1 MSVKIL
7 SITLLLLSLC
17 VSCHSSEDSTG
28 PGIKPPCCVGVTTSD
43 MSAAV
48 VGETYREQAAR
59 PPCVKA
65 VIFNTG
71 HGKQLC
77 ADPNAQWV
85 KDRKL
90 HRYTH
95 ILKVFAQMN

>member
-28 PGIKPPCCVGVTTSD
+28 PGKRRPCCVDVTTSD

-48 VGETYREQAAR
+48 VGKTYREQAAR

-65 VIFNTG
+65 ILFNT
-71 HGKQLC
+71 KTEPLC

-85 KDRKL
+85 KDLTAKM
-90 HRYTH
+90 T
-95 ILKVFAQMN
+95 KV